1 MSNILE
7 LKRDLVIEKQK
18 KELKDVKI
26 KQLEVKV
33 AEMCTKIKV
42 LSEQIDNLSG
52 KYESVESLQ
61 KKVAKLEDQLS
72 RPQFPGIVGGARLKK
87 QVDLV
92 NSKLIDMESEN
103 LEFNKAVADMENKT
117 VNGELIWKIDEL
129 HFRMAEAKLEKVTV
143 LHSAPCYASQ
153 YGYKYCV
160 RLHLNGDGDG
170 RGTHIS
176 IFFILMKS
184 EYDDLLSWPMQKQ
197 VAIQLMN
204 PRNKADSIIETF
216 FSNPKSSSFQRP
228 TENMEVAFG
237 YQTLISIEQFLNGGF
252 IKDNSAFIR
261 VTVKDV

>member
-1 MSNILE
+1 MSRILE
-7 LKRDLVIEKQK
+7 LKRDLFIEKQK
-18 KELKDVKI
+18 KELQDVKI

-33 AEMCTKIKV
+33 AEMYTKIRV

-87 QVDLV
+87 HIDLV
-92 NSKLIDMESEN
+92 NSKLTDIESEN
-103 LEFNKAVADMENKT
+103 LEFNKAVVDMENKT
-117 VNGELIWKIDEL
+117 LNGELIWKIDEL
-129 HFRMAEAKLEKVTV
+129 DFRMAQANLEKVTV
-143 LHSAPCYASQ
+143 LHSAPCYTRQ

-176 IFFILMKS
+176 MFFIIMKS
-184 EYDDLLSWPMQKQ
+184 EHDDLLPWPMRKQ
-197 VAIQLMN
+197 VAIQLVN
-204 PRNKADSIIETF
+204 LRNGADSVIETF
-216 FSNPKSSSFQRP
+216 FSDPKSSSFQRP
-228 TENMEVAFG
+228 TENMKVAAG
-237 YQTLISIEQFLNGGF
+237 YQTLISIEQFLKGGF

>member
-18 KELKDVKI
+18 KELKDVRI

-33 AEMCTKIKV
+33 AEMCTKIND
-42 LSEQIDNLSG
+42 LSEQVDNLSG

-72 RPQFPGIVGGARLKK
+72 QHQFPGIVAGARLKK
-87 QVDLV
+87 YIDLI
-92 NSKLIDMESEN
+92 NSKLADIESEN

-117 VNGELIWKIDEL
+117 LNGEFMWKIDEL
-129 HFRMAEAKLEKVTV
+129 DFQMAQANLGKVTE
-143 LHSAPCYASQ
+143 LHSAPCYTSQ

-160 RLHLNGDGDG
+160 RLHLNGEGDG

-176 IFFILMKS
+176 IFFIIMKS
-184 EYDDLLSWPMQKQ
+184 KYDDLLSWPMQKQ
-197 VAIQLMN
+197 VTIQLVN
-204 PRNKADSIIETF
+204 PKNRADSIIETF
-216 FSNPKSSSFQRP
+216 FSNPKSFSFQRP
-228 TENMEVAFG
+228 TENMKVAFG
-237 YQTLISIEQFLNGGF
+237 YQTLISKEQFLNGGF